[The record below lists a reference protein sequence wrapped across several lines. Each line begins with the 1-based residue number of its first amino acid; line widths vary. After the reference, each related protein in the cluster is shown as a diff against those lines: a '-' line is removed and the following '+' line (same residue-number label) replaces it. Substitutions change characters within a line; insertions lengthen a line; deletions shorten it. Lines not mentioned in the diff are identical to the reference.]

1 MTYYKKVDG
10 KQMEM
15 SPAEA
20 ATFEAARE
28 VDPVAALTAKRE
40 ASSMSRR
47 DFAVLSAKQGWI
59 TEVEAKTWAGG
70 NDIPAIAAV
79 AIATLAVAD
88 RFEMEMSVLTRSAI
102 WRTDPLVLVLM
113 SIKGVTPEEMD
124 VHFNIV

>member
-1 MTYYKKVDG
+1 MKKMLDGELVNMTADEV
-10 KQMEM
+10 
-15 SPAEA
+15 A
-20 ATFEAARE
+20 AFEASRA
-28 VDPVAALTAKRE
+28 VDPVAELAAQRE
-40 ASSMSRR
+40 AASLSRR
-47 DFAVLSAKQGWI
+47 DFAVLSVKQGWI
-59 TEVEAKTWAGG
+59 TEAEAKTWAGG